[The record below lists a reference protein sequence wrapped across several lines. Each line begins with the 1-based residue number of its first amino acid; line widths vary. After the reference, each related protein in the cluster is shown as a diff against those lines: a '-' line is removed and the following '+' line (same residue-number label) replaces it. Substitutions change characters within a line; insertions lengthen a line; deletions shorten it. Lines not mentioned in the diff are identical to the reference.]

1 MNINCTFKNFEPSE
15 HLKNHVRTR
24 FVKLGKY
31 VANPDDCELQ
41 VNLSVEKIRHQAEV
55 TLDADNIHL
64 SAFEESE
71 DMYTTIDLVLD
82 KMEARL
88 RKMREKIKDRRRAK
102 PRDVRFDVVS
112 FSDVEG
118 GGKAQF
124 IVKTDRYEAKPMSVE
139 EAAEQLQTSDQE
151 FLVFRNAE
159 GDAVTVIYRLKN
171 GDFGLIDPGMF

>member
-124 IVKTDRYEAKPMSVE
+124 APGEVHRQGQVGPGID
-139 EAAEQLQTSDQE
+139 
-151 FLVFRNAE
+151 E
-159 GDAVTVIYRLKN
+159 GAVQIKDDAVCHA
-171 GDFGLIDPGMF
+171 PG